1 MGGSCWKYHQILP
14 QILQMVHPI
23 SQKLVLV
30 TIERYDHQLPS
41 VDSYDPM
48 LIHLY
53 FQQMGMMQPRQA
65 GR

>member
-1 MGGSCWKYHQILP
+1 
-14 QILQMVHPI
+14 MVHPI